1 MALTT
6 ESIHKKADE
15 LLSNG
20 VQPTLARIRESLGGG
35 SFTTISEA
43 MKLWR
48 LEQEIEEDLRQVE
61 LPNSINDRLQT
72 LGADMW
78 RSAIDI
84 AEERLLSERNA
95 LAVTQKKART
105 EVYEA
110 QEAVKTLELEQTD
123 LLVQLDELSDKAK
136 IANENS
142 EEMRLKLEKVEVNSQ
157 KQVDDV
163 LKTLSDTEHKLEIQK
178 ERAEDSNAIIKSLK
192 LELNEVRAELTRSLE
207 STASYK
213 AMNDSHN
220 LEIERLKAELIESK
234 KQRTTL
240 QSEREIA
247 IQNLSKAE
255 GKLDILNEQLEK
267 IKSAS

>member
-15 LLSNG
+15 LLNNG

-48 LEQEIEEDLRQVE
+48 LEQETEEDLRQVE
-61 LPNSINDRLQT
+61 LPSSINDRLQA

-78 RSAIDI
+78 RSAIDT
-84 AEERLLSERNA
+84 AEERLVSERNT
-95 LAVTQKKART
+95 LAVAQKKART

-123 LLVQLDELSDKAK
+123 LLVQLDELSDKAR
-136 IANENS
+136 IAKEYS
-142 EEMRLKLEKVEVNSQ
+142 DQVSLQLKKVEASSQ
-157 KQVDDV
+157 KQVDDAR
-163 LKTLSDTEHKLEIQK
+163 KELSDSEHKLEIQ
-178 ERAEDSNAIIKSLK
+178 RGRIEDSNAIISGLK
-192 LELNEVRAELTRSLE
+192 LDLHEVREKLTSALE

-213 AMNDSHN
+213 AISDSQSV
-220 LEIERLKAELIESK
+220 EIERLKAELTESR

-240 QSEREIA
+240 QSEREIS

-255 GKLDILNEQLEK
+255 GKLEVLNEQLEK
-267 IKSAS
+267 IKSAT

>member
-123 LLVQLDELSDKAK
+123 LLGCV
-136 IANENS
+136 
-142 EEMRLKLEKVEVNSQ
+142 
-157 KQVDDV
+157 
-163 LKTLSDTEHKLEIQK
+163 
-178 ERAEDSNAIIKSLK
+178 
-192 LELNEVRAELTRSLE
+192 
-207 STASYK
+207 
-213 AMNDSHN
+213 
-220 LEIERLKAELIESK
+220 
-234 KQRTTL
+234 
-240 QSEREIA
+240 
-247 IQNLSKAE
+247 
-255 GKLDILNEQLEK
+255 DIL
-267 IKSAS
+267 